1 MFGPFT
7 LTTEEVLC
15 MGTLLEALRNLQ
27 TIEQELAHVRSRM
40 RTRKNAVSVQEGKI
54 RQLEEDFNALHEQI
68 IEHRKQADS
77 LELDLREREEQ
88 VVKLRGGLN
97 AARSNKEYAAILTRM
112 NTLRADNAKIEEQAL
127 KAIQNAD
134 DLQADSENI
143 QKQIAEQRVRL
154 EDVVANAEQ
163 ELAKLQTMLGDLSAR
178 RTEAAAALPA
188 DALAISRRVSSKY
201 DGEAMARVEVHGSK
215 PPYTYVCGG
224 CFMALNPEHANA
236 LRIRDEVRTCDNC
249 GRILYMEPGT

>member
-1 MFGPFT
+1 
-7 LTTEEVLC
+7 

-27 TIEQELAHVRSRM
+27 TIEQELAQVRSRM
-40 RTRKNAVSVQEGKI
+40 RTRKNAVSLQEGKI
-54 RQLEEDFNALHEQI
+54 KKLEEEFNALHEQI
-68 IEHRKQADS
+68 VESRKQADS
-77 LELDLREREEQ
+77 LELDLKEREEQ

-112 NTLRADNAKIEEQAL
+112 NTLRADNAKIEDQAL

-134 DLQADSENI
+134 DLQVDSDESR
-143 QKQIAEQRVRL
+143 KQISEQRHRL
-154 EDVVANAEQ
+154 EDVTAKTEQ
-163 ELAKLQTMLGDLSAR
+163 ELAKLQTMLRDLSAR
-178 RTEAAAALPA
+178 RVEAAAALPP
-188 DALAISRRVSSKY
+188 DALAICERVSSKY

-224 CFMALNPEHANA
+224 CFMSLNPEHANA